1 MKKLYILILMVF
13 SIGFAQ
19 DKSEEKKAKHS
30 FLFEP
35 DSLSLN
41 VGETGTVTIKLVD
54 SEGNLAN
61 NPFYVYGRPRGA
73 LTSNPR
79 ISDSTGVAVVTIKAF
94 KPGELSLSVRSV
106 AKKRKDRVTGKMP
119 VNVPFP
125 PLDRIV
131 FNDPVSKVYVGTSV
145 NYSAQVFDKANLNRT
160 ESKVLLSSSNTA
172 VAEFDNYG
180 NLVAKKSGKI
190 TITASVEDIN
200 EVIKIKVSK
209 NPVNKIRLTVD
220 KNQIR
225 TGDVLLFNAKAMNR
239 SGKVLKDVPVTF
251 SYSGRAEY
259 GIGLPASALINKDGK
274 FVAETPGVFTVIAQS
289 GGYSATKTI
298 EVVQRN
304 VKKKV
309 TVVGHGTVSNV
320 NTSDLWVWPG
330 VGKHKGKDFAATGT
344 WGANGEAYFWD
355 VTEPE
360 NMHIIDTIT
369 VDART
374 VNDVKV
380 SENGEVAVITREGAS
395 NRKNG
400 FVVLDIRD
408 PFNVKITAEFN
419 DDMTGGVH
427 NVFIYDNHVYAVNN
441 GRKYD
446 VINIEDPSNPF
457 RVGRYE
463 LDTPGHGVHDVW
475 VIDGLAYSSN
485 WADGVQVV
493 DVGGVKFNEKNR
505 SKTQYNPFQA
515 MAGQGSPGNPVKLGG
530 MVDPNGHNHAAFP
543 FISQSSDKFYLIT
556 GDEYGDQFGMAGG
569 FHFLDFT
576 DPKNPK
582 ETAVYQVPEAGS
594 HNHWVHGDT
603 LLASYYQGGLRV
615 VDISGELMGDIYA
628 QGREIAFFMSSDPSG
643 FVANRPNVWGTMPYK
658 GLIYFSDMN
667 NGLWAIKLEDEK
679 VMGTN

>member
-1 MKKLYILILMVF
+1 MKKLYILILIAF
-13 SIGFAQ
+13 SIGFGQ
-19 DKSEEKKAKHS
+19 ENSEKKEAKHS
-30 FLFEP
+30 FIFEP
-35 DSLSLN
+35 DSLFLN
-41 VGETGTVTIKLVD
+41 IGETGTVTIKFVD
-54 SEGNLAN
+54 EDGNLAN
-61 NPFYVYGRPRGA
+61 NPFYVYGRPRRA
-73 LTSNPR
+73 LESKPR

-94 KPGELSLSVRSV
+94 KPGKLNLSVRSISQ
-106 AKKRKDRVTGKMP
+106 KREDRVMGNMP
-119 VNVPFP
+119 IEVPFP

-131 FNDPVSKVYVGTSV
+131 FNDPILNVYVGTYV
-145 NYSAQVFDKANLNRT
+145 NYKTEVFDKANLKRT
-160 ESKVLLSSSNTA
+160 ESKVLLSSSNSD

-190 TITASVEDIN
+190 TLIASVDDIKESLN
-200 EVIKIKVSK
+200 IKVSK
-209 NPVNKIRLTVD
+209 NPVRKISVSAD
-220 KNQIR
+220 KDKIR
-225 TGDVLLFNAKAMNR
+225 TGDVLQFNAKVMNR
-239 SGKVLKDVPVTF
+239 ANKVIKDVPVTF

-289 GGYSATKTI
+289 GRFSARKTI

-304 VKKKV
+304 VRKEVKI
-309 TVVGHGTVSNV
+309 VGHGTVSNV

-330 VGKHKGKDFAATGT
+330 IGKHKGKDFAATGT
-344 WGANGEAYFWD
+344 WSANGEAYFWD

-360 NMHIIDTIT
+360 NMYIIDTVT

-463 LDTPGHGVHDVW
+463 LGTPGHGVHDVW

-485 WADGVQVV
+485 WADGVHVV
-493 DVGGVKFNEKNR
+493 DVGGVKFSEKNR
-505 SKTQYNPFQA
+505 SNIQYNPFLA

-530 MVDPNGHNHAAFP
+530 MADPNGHNHAAFP

-569 FHFLDFT
+569 YHFLDFT
-576 DPKNPK
+576 DPKEPK

-603 LLASYYQGGLRV
+603 LFASYYQGGLRV

-628 QGREIAFFMSSDPSG
+628 QGREIAFFMSSDPEG
-643 FVANRPNVWGTMPYK
+643 FVANRPNVWGTMSYK

-667 NGLWAIKLEDEK
+667 NGLWAIKLVDNNP
-679 VMGTN
+679 MGTN